1 MIHYFVT
8 GQRSGSFQYVEDNQ
22 DEGFQLPIYD
32 LDTILLACNNFSERN
47 KIGQGGFGSVY
58 KVTHYIAPVCL

>member
-1 MIHYFVT
+1 M
-8 GQRSGSFQYVEDNQ
+8 EDNQ